1 MHILLV
7 PSEYPTKDHKLGGIF
22 TMEQQSYLK
31 KNNSIGLIYIYLF
44 SIKKI
49 LTNLFFKILTC
60 EKNYRKFIF
69 YFPRVPYFKNINYKI
84 HYFFFLIYFKKYI
97 KRYGKP
103 DLLHVHFS
111 EFSIWTAY
119 KIKQLYKIPYIITEH
134 STDFLDGQYE
144 KKYPKNSKVFLN
156 ISKAFSNSKKVICV
170 SSILKERIKKYFKL
184 KKDLLKIIPNL
195 SISIK
200 FKKYKQTNSIVFV
213 GSFEERKNPLLLLKA
228 FKKIYKKKL
237 KLKMVGNG
245 PLKSKIKSFIEN
257 NDLQKNVKIYSSLNR
272 KSVLKLINKSSVLVL
287 PSNFETFGVVVIEAY
302 SMGVPVVMTDSLGV
316 RDLYNP
322 NCSLLI
328 KKNSTTALI
337 KAILKILNNKKKYTS
352 NKIINFYKKKFSPE
366 IVTKKIQLVY
376 HS

>member
-22 TMEQQSYLK
+22 TMEQQMYLK

-44 SIKKI
+44 SIRKI
-49 LTNLFFKILTC
+49 LTSLFFKIFTC
-60 EKNYRKFIF
+60 EKNYRNFIF

-97 KRYGKP
+97 KIYGKP
-103 DLLHVHFS
+103 DLLHIHFS

-119 KIKQLYKIPYIITEH
+119 KIKQKYKIPYIVTEH
-134 STDFLDGQYE
+134 STDFLDGKYE
-144 KKYPKNSKVFLN
+144 RNYPKNSKVFLN
-156 ISKAFSNSKKVICV
+156 ISKAFRSSKKVICV
-170 SSILKERIKKYFKL
+170 SSILKKKVKKYFKL
-184 KKDLLKIIPNL
+184 KKNLVIVIPNL

-200 FKKYKQTNSIVFV
+200 FKKYKQKNSIIFV
-213 GSFEERKNPLLLLKA
+213 GSFEERKNPLLLLKS
-228 FKKIYKKKL
+228 FKKIYKKNL
-237 KLKMVGNG
+237 KLNLVGNG
-245 PLKSKIKSFIEN
+245 PLKSKIDSFVKN
-257 NDLQKNVKIYSSLNR
+257 NDLQKNVKIFTTLNR
-272 KSVLKLINKSSVLVL
+272 KNVLKLINQSSILVL

-316 RDLYNP
+316 RDLYNS

-328 KKNSTTALI
+328 KKNSPTALI
-337 KAILKILNNKKKYTS
+337 KAILKILGNKKKYKP

-376 HS
+376 NS